1 LASLKLCAIVIYIQT
16 NTNKRKQTNMNIQ
29 NIDESINSICI
40 YDWEEAL
47 FNLELIDDYELSPSQ
62 LIEKIIKCLNNK
74 SLSEKDF
81 NDIIAWYSK
90 REYNQ

>member
-1 LASLKLCAIVIYIQT
+1 MVIYIQT
-16 NTNKRKQTNMNIQ
+16 NTNTRGNKIMQTIV
-29 NIDESINSICI
+29 SKINSICI

-47 FNLELIDDYELSPSQ
+47 FNLELIDDYGEFSPSQ
-62 LIEKIIKCLNNK
+62 LVEKIIKCLNNK

>member
-1 LASLKLCAIVIYIQT
+1 MQIILDK
-16 NTNKRKQTNMNIQ
+16 
-29 NIDESINSICI
+29 INSICI

-47 FNLELIDDYELSPSQ
+47 FNLELIDDYELFTPEQ
-62 LIEKIIKCLNNK
+62 LIEQIIRFLDNK

-81 NDIIAWYSK
+81 NDIIGWYSK

>member
-1 LASLKLCAIVIYIQT
+1 MVIYIQT
-16 NTNKRKQTNMNIQ
+16 NTNTRGNKIMQTIV
-29 NIDESINSICI
+29 SKINSICI

-47 FNLELIDDYELSPSQ
+47 FNLELIDDYGEFSPSQ
-62 LIEKIIKCLNNK
+62 LVEKIIKCLNNK

-81 NDIIAWYSK
+81 NNIIDYYSK

>member
-1 LASLKLCAIVIYIQT
+1 MQTIVS
-16 NTNKRKQTNMNIQ
+16 K
-29 NIDESINSICI
+29 INSICI

-47 FNLELIDDYELSPSQ
+47 FNLELIDDYGEFSPSQ
-62 LIEKIIKCLNNK
+62 LFEKIIKCLNNK